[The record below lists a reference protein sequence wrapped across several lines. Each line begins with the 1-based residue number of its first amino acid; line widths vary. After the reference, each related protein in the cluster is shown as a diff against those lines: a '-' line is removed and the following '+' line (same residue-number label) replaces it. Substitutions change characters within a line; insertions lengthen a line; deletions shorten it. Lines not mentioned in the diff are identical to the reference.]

1 MKDLPFCLNVITE
14 NDIRGDCV
22 ATLSCN
28 PEGLGLSG
36 PAVIQRQLRGVQGC
50 LDAEPRM

>member
-22 ATLSCN
+22 ATL
-28 PEGLGLSG
+28 G
-36 PAVIQRQLRGVQGC
+36 PSLAILK
-50 LDAEPRM
+50 AWA